1 MLCSKCKETWD
12 ILLLNTLGGGGA
24 EGWLPRYERQGAR
37 PIWTQHFDL
46 AFKRLCL
53 TRMLAELVQVCPS
66 VPVRAARVE
75 GG

>member
-1 MLCSKCKETWD
+1 MQRDVGHFIIKHVA
-12 ILLLNTLGGGGA
+12 GGGGA